1 MSKYNLEI
9 KLQVVADYE
18 AGAGS
23 YKQLAEKYQIGKS
36 DIKRWIHNYQD
47 FGIDG
52 LHVKTTKRH
61 YTVETKLNAI
71 ELYLN
76 TMLSYREVGKQFGI
90 NNPSLIANWLR
101 TFKREGIDGLSKSPG
116 RPPPMSKQKNYQPK
130 QNSVS
135 LENENDVLKKIIEEQ
150 EARITQ
156 LDIENKFLKEL
167 RRLRETDKRQP
178 DNKQ

>member
-61 YTVETKLNAI
+61 Y
-71 ELYLN
+71 
-76 TMLSYREVGKQFGI
+76 
-90 NNPSLIANWLR
+90 
-101 TFKREGIDGLSKSPG
+101 
-116 RPPPMSKQKNYQPK
+116 MSKR
-130 QNSVS
+130 S
-135 LENENDVLKKIIEEQ
+135 
-150 EARITQ
+150 
-156 LDIENKFLKEL
+156 
-167 RRLRETDKRQP
+167 
-178 DNKQ
+178 